1 MDFTNLDGGQT
12 VLALIVICL
21 AVVMIVNAIAGI
33 FTRGRVDRDEL
44 ADRIEAAVKDATVD
58 LLNALESIESDTTR
72 VAATLDRLDE
82 RHAEAVE
89 IMRGNPEIR
98 LRDV

>member
-1 MDFTNLDGGQT
+1 MNFTNLDGGQT
-12 VLALIVICL
+12 VLALIVVCL
-21 AVVMIVNAIAGI
+21 AIVMIVHAIVGI

-44 ADRIEAAVKDATVD
+44 ADRIEAAIKDAAVD

-72 VAATLDRLDE
+72 IADTLDRLDK
-82 RHAEAVE
+82 RHAEVVE
-89 IMRGNPEIR
+89 IMRGNPDLR